1 LDEVAVGVVRVGC
14 RSNVCVGHNALEA
27 ERAPDY
33 RK

>member
-1 LDEVAVGVVRVGC
+1 LDEVAVGVVAVRGG
-14 RSNVCVGHNALEA
+14 SNVCVGHNALKA